1 MKSGLLLIKRKIIFY
16 TANLPP
22 LKLSS
27 LSTPDT
33 PKVGLNSIIIAGI
46 SNKSHN
52 KAKNMARDPKNPTLE
67 WLSIQNVNSLTQKY
81 GYTLKFITMTNEN
94 DEQYTQYHLTRSKTD
109 RNDGKFIVVTCTYRG
124 ITLGHHCFLP

>member
-1 MKSGLLLIKRKIIFY
+1 MKTILSLIVLIY
-16 TANLPP
+16 
-22 LKLSS
+22 LSS
-27 LSTPDT
+27 F
-33 PKVGLNSIIIAGI
+33 KIAY
-46 SNKSHN
+46 
-52 KAKNMARDPKNPTLE
+52 ADPKNPTLE